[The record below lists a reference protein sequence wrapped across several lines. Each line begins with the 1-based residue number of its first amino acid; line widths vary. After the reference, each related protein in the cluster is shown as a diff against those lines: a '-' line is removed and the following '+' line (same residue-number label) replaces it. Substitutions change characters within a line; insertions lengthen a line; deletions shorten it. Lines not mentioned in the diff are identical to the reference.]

1 MRPGEYYT
9 IQDLVN
15 ASGERIGVVAR
26 ELNSLNN
33 HGLIERLTGYDSLF
47 RRRQHS
53 YFLDP
58 EEKRELLTLLADQLV
73 EELRT
78 SEQSSH
84 CSR

>member
-9 IQDLVN
+9 IQDLAN

-26 ELNSLNN
+26 ELNSLSN
-33 HGLIERLTGYDSLF
+33 HGLIERLVGCDSLF
-47 RRRQHS
+47 RRRQRSH
-53 YFLDP
+53 FLDP
-58 EEKRELLTLLADQLV
+58 EEKQELLTLLVDQLV

-84 CSR
+84 FSH